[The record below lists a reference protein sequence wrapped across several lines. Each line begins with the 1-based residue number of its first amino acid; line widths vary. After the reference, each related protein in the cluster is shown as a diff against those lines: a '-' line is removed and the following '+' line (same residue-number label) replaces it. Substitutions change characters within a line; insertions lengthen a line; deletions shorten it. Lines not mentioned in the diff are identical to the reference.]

1 MYKPSK
7 MVIILMIQFIC
18 MKRFK
23 FVVFALLLIL
33 ATYSLYRTYQNV
45 RGKAVKIDDL
55 ANNVNKVEEENS
67 KLREDI
73 AVSKTREFIEQEA
86 IEKLGLVKPN
96 QKIIV
101 VPNKEDDNKLE
112 DINDLLIST
121 VEEEKWQKWF
131 KLFTKNNP
139 FKFRL

>member
-1 MYKPSK
+1 
-7 MVIILMIQFIC
+7 MIQFIC

-23 FVVFALLLIL
+23 YIIFTLLLLL
-33 ATYSLYRTYQNV
+33 ATYSLYRTYQDV

-73 AVSKTREFIEQEA
+73 AVSKTREFIEKEA

-101 VPNKEDDNKLE
+101 IPSDKDATKLE

-121 VEEEKWQKWF
+121 VEQEKWEKWLE
-131 KLFTKNNP
+131 LFTKNNP